1 MKRIDSNR
9 PSALPDLA
17 AFSLEGRTAVLIG
30 GAGAIG
36 SAVASGLGR
45 AGATLV
51 IADVAQAKADGAA
64 GRLNEDGLPAKG
76 EWVDALDRDS
86 IESLRDR
93 VLTEYASV
101 DILVNLAGGNLP
113 EASTS
118 ADRRFFDLPLDAFER
133 AVAINLFAGAIL
145 PTQVFAEAMVE
156 QVDGAAIVNTAS
168 MNAIRPL
175 TRIPAYSASKAAV
188 ANFTQWLAVHIAQ
201 EYTPAVRVNAVAPG
215 FFVTDQNRYLLYDRE
230 TGGLTPRG
238 QQVIDHTPM
247 GRMGDPMDVAGP
259 VCFLV
264 SPASAFVTGV
274 VLPVDGGF
282 SAYAGV

>member
-1 MKRIDSNR
+1 M
-9 PSALPDLA
+9 PDLS
-17 AFSLEGRTAVLIG
+17 AFSLDGKTAVLIG

-36 SAVASGLGR
+36 SAAAEGLGR
-45 AGATLV
+45 AGAKLV
-51 IADVAQAKADGAA
+51 IADISQEKADAGAA
-64 GRLNEDGLPAKG
+64 ALVDAGLQAEGRV
-76 EWVDALDRDS
+76 VDALDKVS
-86 IESLRDR
+86 IEVLREG
-93 VLTEYASV
+93 VLSDHEAV

-118 ADRRFFDLPLDAFER
+118 PERRFFDLPLEAFER
-133 AVAINLFAGAIL
+133 ALAINLFAGAIL
-145 PTQVFAEAMVE
+145 PTQVFAETMVDQE
-156 QVDGAAIVNTAS
+156 VGGAIVNTAS

-201 EYTPAVRVNAVAPG
+201 EYTPKVRVNAVAPG

-238 QQVIDHTPM
+238 EQVVGHTPM
-247 GRMGDPMDVAGP
+247 GRMGNPEDVAGA
-259 VCFLV
+259 VCFL
-264 SPASAFVTGV
+264 ASEAAAFITGIV
-274 VLPVDGGF
+274 MPVDGGF

>member
-1 MKRIDSNR
+1 M
-9 PSALPDLA
+9 PDLS
-17 AFSLEGRTAVLIG
+17 AFSLEGKTAVLIG

-36 SAVASGLGR
+36 SAVAEGLGKV
-45 AGATLV
+45 GANLV
-51 IADVAQAKADGAA
+51 IADVDREKADTAA
-64 GRLNEDGLPAKG
+64 EVLQGSGLSAKG
-76 EWVDALDRDS
+76 EVVDALNRGS

-93 VLTEYASV
+93 LCSEEAPI

-118 ADRRFFDLPLDAFER
+118 EERRFFDLPLDAFER

-145 PTQVFAEAMVE
+145 PTQVFAETMVN
-156 QVDGAAIVNTAS
+156 QPDGAAIVNTAS

-230 TGGLTPRG
+230 TGGLTARG
-238 QQVIDHTPM
+238 KQVVDHTPM
-247 GRMGDPMDVAGP
+247 GRMGDPVDVAGA
-259 VCFLV
+259 VCFLA
-264 SPASAFVTGV
+264 SPAAAFVTGI

-282 SAYAGV
+282 SAFAGV

>member
-1 MKRIDSNR
+1 MSDM
-9 PSALPDLA
+9 A
-17 AFSLEGRTAVLIG
+17 AFSLEGKTAVLIG

-36 SAVASGLGR
+36 SAVAAGLGKV
-45 AGATLV
+45 GATLV
-51 IADVAQAKADGAA
+51 IADVTQEKVDAA
-64 GRLNEDGLPAKG
+64 ASDLAANGLCASG
-76 EWVDALDRDS
+76 EVVDALDRAS
-86 IESLRDR
+86 IEKLRDR
-93 VLTEYASV
+93 VCAAHGTV
-101 DILVNLAGGNLP
+101 DILVNLAGGNLA

-118 ADRRFFDLPLDAFER
+118 DERRFFDLPLEAMER

-145 PTQVFAEAMVE
+145 PTQVFAETMVE
-156 QVDGAAIVNTAS
+156 QADGAAIVNTAS

-215 FFVTDQNRYLLYDRE
+215 FFVTDQNRYLLYDRD

-238 QQVIDHTPM
+238 RQVVDHTPM
-247 GRMGDPMDVAGP
+247 GRMGDPEDVAGP
-259 VCFLV
+259 VCFLA
-264 SPASAFVTGV
+264 SPAAAFVTGV